1 MSVYIRNGQF
11 YADYYVDGKRVRKKL
26 DAADGREAKK
36 KFRELVKTEHREITR
51 EKKKRER
58 HGEMQKRD
66 IINLIP
72 GGSRGCPSN
81 PGVFLKVPIEDFL
94 VRFNNYTAVERA
106 KETQY
111 RYQIAMRYLQEI
123 QPIKYLQD
131 ITPAALENYKR
142 ELLKQGKKSENINR
156 LLQALKTMMR
166 IAERWKLIQKQDWE
180 LVKKFKQ
187 KKGRVVFHT
196 ENELQAMLKAVPA
209 WYRLIIKLGARAGL
223 RRGEMAELRWE
234 DIDFEHN
241 QIYVRANKTENY
253 RYVPISADLKEELEK
268 TPRSRDGFVVQPIGE
283 CPRSS
288 RYFITAAFIKKLKIL
303 GFKTFPHKLRH
314 TFASHLVQKG
324 VELYTVSKLMG
335 HSSIEMTEIYA
346 HLAPQTLQQAIK
358 VLP

>member
-1 MSVYIRNGQF
+1 MSVYIRNGHY
-11 YADYYVDGKRVRKKL
+11 YADYYADGKRVRKKL
-26 DAADGREAKK
+26 DAIDGKDAKK
-36 KFRELVKTEHREITR
+36 KFRELVRTEHRKIDR
-51 EKKKRER
+51 ERKKRDR

-66 IINLIP
+66 IMGLTS
-72 GGSRGCPSN
+72 GRAPSN
-81 PGVFLKVPIEDFL
+81 PDGFLKVPIEDFL
-94 VRFNNYTAVERA
+94 VRFNDYTAVERA
-106 KETQY
+106 AETQY
-111 RYQIAMRYLQEI
+111 RYRIAMRYLQDI

-131 ITPAALENYKR
+131 ITPAVLENYKR

-166 IAERWKLIQKQDWE
+166 IAERWKLIPRQDWS
-180 LVKKFKQ
+180 LVSKFKQ

-196 ENELQAMLKAVPA
+196 EQELQEMIKAVPA

-234 DIDFEHN
+234 DIDFANN

-253 RYVPISADLKEELEK
+253 RYVPISADLKEELAK
-268 TPRSRDGFVVQPIGE
+268 TPRGKDGFVVQSPGE

-288 RYFITAAFIKKLKIL
+288 RYFITAAYAKIMKKL
-303 GFKTFPHKLRH
+303 GFKSFPHKLRH

-335 HSSIEMTEIYA
+335 HTSIQMTEIYA
-346 HLAPQTLQQAIK
+346 HLAPQTLQEAIK

>member
-1 MSVYIRNGQF
+1 MSVYRRGGQF
-11 YADYYVDGKRVRKKL
+11 YADYYADGKRIRKKIE
-26 DAADGREAKK
+26 AADQKEAKK
-36 KFRELVKTEHREITR
+36 KFRQLVKSEQRKITR
-51 EKKKRER
+51 EKEKREKN
-58 HGEMQKRD
+58 GEMQRKD
-66 IINLIP
+66 IMSLTP
-72 GGSRGCPSN
+72 GRAPST

-94 VRFNNYTAVERA
+94 IRFNNYTAVERA

-111 RYQIAMRYLQEI
+111 RYKIAMRYLQDI

-131 ITPAALENYKR
+131 ITPTVLENYKR
-142 ELLKQGKKSENINR
+142 QLLKQGKNAENINR

-166 IAERWKLIQKQDWE
+166 IAERWKLIEKQDWA
-180 LVKKFKQ
+180 LVKRLKQ

-253 RYVPISADLKEELEK
+253 RYVPISADLKEELEQ
-268 TPRSRDGFVVQPIGE
+268 TPRSKDGFVVSPIGD
-283 CPRSS
+283 CSRSS
-288 RYFITAAFIKKLKIL
+288 KYFITAAYSKLMKSI
-303 GFKTFPHKLRH
+303 GFKSFVHKLRH

-324 VELYTVSKLMG
+324 VELYTVSKMMG

-346 HLAPQTLQQAIK
+346 HLAPQTLQEAIK
-358 VLP
+358 MIP

>member
-1 MSVYIRNGQF
+1 MSVFIKNGHY
-11 YADYYVDGKRVRKKL
+11 YADYYAEGKRIRKKL
-26 DAADGREAKK
+26 NATDGKDAKK
-36 KFRELVKTEHREITR
+36 KFRELVRTEQRKISR
-51 EKKKRER
+51 EKKKREK

-66 IINLIP
+66 IMALTP
-72 GGSRGCPSN
+72 GRAPST

-94 VRFNNYTAVERA
+94 VRFNDYTAVERA

-111 RYQIAMRYLQEI
+111 RYKIAMRYLQEI

-131 ITPAALENYKR
+131 ITPPALENYKR
-142 ELLKQGKKSENINR
+142 ELLRQGKKSENINR

-166 IAERWKLIQKQDWE
+166 IAERWQLIQKQDWT
-180 LVKKFKQ
+180 LVSKFKQ

-196 ENELQAMLKAVPA
+196 EPELQEMIKAVPD

-223 RRGEMAELRWE
+223 RRGEMAALRWE

-253 RYVPISADLKEELEK
+253 RYVPMSQDLKEELAK
-268 TPRSRDGFVVQPIGE
+268 TPRGKDGFVVQSPGE
-283 CPRSS
+283 CPRTS
-288 RYFITAAFIKKLKIL
+288 RYFITAAYAKIMKKL
-303 GFKTFPHKLRH
+303 GFKSFPHKLRH

-324 VELYTVSKLMG
+324 VELYTVSKLLG
-335 HSSIEMTEIYA
+335 HTSIEMTEIYA

>member
-1 MSVYIRNGQF
+1 MSVYIRNGQY
-11 YADYYVDGKRVRKKL
+11 YADYYADGKRIRKKL
-26 DAADGREAKK
+26 DAADGKEAKK
-36 KFRELVKTEHREITR
+36 KFRELVKTEQKEISRER
-51 EKKKRER
+51 KKRER

-66 IINLIP
+66 IMALTP
-72 GGSRGCPSN
+72 GRAPSN
-81 PGVFLKVPIEDFL
+81 PDGFLKVPIEDFL

-131 ITPAALENYKR
+131 ITPPALENYKR
-142 ELLKQGKKSENINR
+142 ELLKQGKKTENINR

-166 IAERWKLIQKQDWE
+166 IAERWKLIPKQDWN
-180 LVKKFKQ
+180 LVSKFKQ

-196 ENELQAMLKAVPA
+196 EQELQEMLKAVPA

-234 DIDFEHN
+234 DIDFANN

-253 RYVPISADLKEELEK
+253 RYIPISADLKEELEQA
-268 TPRSRDGFVVQPIGE
+268 PRSRDGFVVSQLGD
-283 CPRSS
+283 CPRNS
-288 RYFITAAFIKKLKIL
+288 RYFITSAYSKLLKSL
-303 GFKTFPHKLRH
+303 GFNTFVHKLRH

>member
-1 MSVYIRNGQF
+1 MSVYVRNGQY
-11 YADYYVDGKRVRKKL
+11 YADYYADGKRVRKKL
-26 DAADGREAKK
+26 DAIDGKDAKK
-36 KFRELVKTEHREITR
+36 KFRELVRTEQKEISRER
-51 EKKKRER
+51 KKRER

-66 IINLIP
+66 IMTLP
-72 GGSRGCPSN
+72 TGGCPSD
-81 PGVFLKVPIEDFL
+81 PGKFLKVPIEDFL

-111 RYQIAMRYLQEI
+111 RYKIAVRYLQEM

-131 ITPAALENYKR
+131 ITPYALENYKGQ
-142 ELLKQGKKSENINR
+142 LLRQGKKTENINR

-166 IAERWKLIQKQDWE
+166 IAERWKLIPKQDWT
-180 LVKKFKQ
+180 LVSKFKQ

-196 ENELQAMLKAVPA
+196 EQELQEMIKAVPD

-234 DIDFEHN
+234 DIDFENN

-268 TPRSRDGFVVQPIGE
+268 TPRSRDGFVVPQIGE

-288 RYFITAAFIKKLKIL
+288 RYFITAAYAKIMKKL
-303 GFKTFPHKLRH
+303 GFKSFPHKLRH

-324 VELYTVSKLMG
+324 VELYTVSKLLG
-335 HSSIEMTEIYA
+335 HSSMEMTEIYA